1 MVFSDDVSA
10 VSYVV
15 SLLLLG
21 ELPWETCKSEEA
33 ILKRKQSTA
42 LEEELKAFP
51 EVLDFVTTFKS
62 RNTDE
67 IDYAK
72 WTKRFRAA
80 AQRASPNG
88 TNADYLP
95 LLSNSNRTNTKRKSV
110 SQVEKKEIIPRKQ
123 SDQEVIQ
130 RKQNAQ
136 EVIPRKQSVQEVIPR
151 KQSDQKAIQR
161 KQNAQEVIPR
171 KQSDQKAIQRK
182 QNVQKAIQRKQ
193 NVQET
198 IQRKQNAQEIIND
211 SPLSMKR
218 RLSLKRPSEAS
229 KKETSSKHS
238 PSKQSEKKIQ
248 PTRIQPKRA
257 CKRSYPSSVSLKR
270 LCSHSSRKVIPNKHT
285 IRT

>member
-42 LEEELKAFP
+42 LEEKLKEFP

-80 AQRASPNG
+80 VQRASPNG
-88 TNADYLP
+88 TNIDYLP

-110 SQVEKKEIIPRKQ
+110 SQVEKKE
-123 SDQEVIQ
+123 
-130 RKQNAQ
+130 
-136 EVIPRKQSVQEVIPR
+136 VIPRKQNVQEAIQR
-151 KQSDQKAIQR
+151 RQSDQKAIQR
-161 KQNAQEVIPR
+161 KQNVQEAIQR

-182 QNVQKAIQRKQ
+182 QNVQEAIQRKQ

-198 IQRKQNAQEIIND
+198 IQRKQSAQEAIQRKQNAQEIIND

-270 LCSHSSRKVIPNKHT
+270 LCSHSSRKVIP
-285 IRT
+285 

>member
-42 LEEELKAFP
+42 LEEKLKEFP

-88 TNADYLP
+88 TNVDYLP

-110 SQVEKKEIIPRKQ
+110 SQVEKKEAIPRKQ
-123 SDQEVIQ
+123 
-130 RKQNAQ
+130 N
-136 EVIPRKQSVQEVIPR
+136 VQE
-151 KQSDQKAIQR
+151 AIQR
-161 KQNAQEVIPR
+161 KQNA
-171 KQSDQKAIQRK
+171 
-182 QNVQKAIQRKQ
+182 
-193 NVQET
+193 QET

-270 LCSHSSRKVIPNKHT
+270 LCSHCSRKVIPNKHT

>member
-42 LEEELKAFP
+42 LEEKLKAFP

-88 TNADYLP
+88 TNVDYLP

-110 SQVEKKEIIPRKQ
+110 SQVEKKEVIP
-123 SDQEVIQ
+123 

-136 EVIPRKQSVQEVIPR
+136 E
-151 KQSDQKAIQR
+151 AIQR
-161 KQNAQEVIPR
+161 R
-171 KQSDQKAIQRK
+171 QSDQKAIQRK
-182 QNVQKAIQRKQ
+182 QNVQEAIQRKQ

>member
-42 LEEELKAFP
+42 LEEKLKEFP

-88 TNADYLP
+88 TNVDYLP

-110 SQVEKKEIIPRKQ
+110 SQVEKKE
-123 SDQEVIQ
+123 
-130 RKQNAQ
+130 A
-136 EVIPRKQSVQEVIPR
+136 IPRKQSVQEVIPR

-161 KQNAQEVIPR
+161 RQSDQKAIQRRQSDQEAIPRKQSAQKAIQRKQSVQEVIPR
-171 KQSDQKAIQRK
+171 KQSDQKA
-182 QNVQKAIQRKQ
+182 
-193 NVQET
+193 

>member
-42 LEEELKAFP
+42 LEEKLKEFP

-88 TNADYLP
+88 TNVDYLP

-110 SQVEKKEIIPRKQ
+110 SQVEKKE
-123 SDQEVIQ
+123 
-130 RKQNAQ
+130 A
-136 EVIPRKQSVQEVIPR
+136 IPR

-161 KQNAQEVIPR
+161 KQNA
-171 KQSDQKAIQRK
+171 
-182 QNVQKAIQRKQ
+182 
-193 NVQET
+193 QET

>member
-42 LEEELKAFP
+42 LEEKLKEFP

-88 TNADYLP
+88 TNVDYLP

-110 SQVEKKEIIPRKQ
+110 SQVEKKEVIP
-123 SDQEVIQ
+123 

-136 EVIPRKQSVQEVIPR
+136 EVIQRKQSVQEAIQR
-151 KQSDQKAIQR
+151 RQSDQKAIQR
-161 KQNAQEVIPR
+161 KQNAQ
-171 KQSDQKAIQRK
+171 KAIQHK
-182 QNVQKAIQRKQ
+182 QSA
-193 NVQET
+193 QET

>member
-42 LEEELKAFP
+42 LEEKLKAFP

-88 TNADYLP
+88 TNVDYLP

-110 SQVEKKEIIPRKQ
+110 SQVEKKE
-123 SDQEVIQ
+123 
-130 RKQNAQ
+130 
-136 EVIPRKQSVQEVIPR
+136 VIPR
-151 KQSDQKAIQR
+151 KQSD
-161 KQNAQEVIPR
+161 
-171 KQSDQKAIQRK
+171 
-182 QNVQKAIQRKQ
+182 QKAIQRKQ

-229 KKETSSKHS
+229 KEETSSKHS

-270 LCSHSSRKVIPNKHT
+270 LCNHSSRKVIPNKHT

>member
-42 LEEELKAFP
+42 LEEKLKAFP

-88 TNADYLP
+88 TNVDYLP

-123 SDQEVIQ
+123 SDQ
-130 RKQNAQ
+130 
-136 EVIPRKQSVQEVIPR
+136 
-151 KQSDQKAIQR
+151 KAIQR
-161 KQNAQEVIPR
+161 KQNAQEVIP
-171 KQSDQKAIQRK
+171 
-182 QNVQKAIQRKQ
+182 
-193 NVQET
+193 
-198 IQRKQNAQEIIND
+198 RKQNAQEIIND

>member
-42 LEEELKAFP
+42 LEEKLKEFP

-88 TNADYLP
+88 TNVDYLP

-110 SQVEKKEIIPRKQ
+110 SQVEKKE
-123 SDQEVIQ
+123 
-130 RKQNAQ
+130 A
-136 EVIPRKQSVQEVIPR
+136 IPRKQSVQEVIPR
-151 KQSDQKAIQR
+151 KQSDQKA
-161 KQNAQEVIPR
+161 
-171 KQSDQKAIQRK
+171 
-182 QNVQKAIQRKQ
+182 
-193 NVQET
+193 

>member
-42 LEEELKAFP
+42 LEEKLKAFP

-72 WTKRFRAA
+72 WTKHFRAA
-80 AQRASPNG
+80 AQRTSPNG
-88 TNADYLP
+88 TNVDYLP

-110 SQVEKKEIIPRKQ
+110 SQVEKKE
-123 SDQEVIQ
+123 
-130 RKQNAQ
+130 
-136 EVIPRKQSVQEVIPR
+136 
-151 KQSDQKAIQR
+151 AIQR
-161 KQNAQEVIPR
+161 RQSAQE
-171 KQSDQKAIQRK
+171 
-182 QNVQKAIQRKQ
+182 AIQRKQ

-198 IQRKQNAQEIIND
+198 IQRRQNDQKAIQRKQNAQEIIND

-229 KKETSSKHS
+229 KREMSSKHS

>member
-42 LEEELKAFP
+42 LEEKLKEFP

-80 AQRASPNG
+80 AQRTSPNG
-88 TNADYLP
+88 TNVDYLP

-123 SDQEVIQ
+123 S
-130 RKQNAQ
+130 AQ
-136 EVIPRKQSVQEVIPR
+136 EVIPRKQSV
-151 KQSDQKAIQR
+151 
-161 KQNAQEVIPR
+161 QEVIPR

-238 PSKQSEKKIQ
+238 PSKQSEKTIQ
-248 PTRIQPKRA
+248 PTR
-257 CKRSYPSSVSLKR
+257 SYPSFVSLKR

>member
-42 LEEELKAFP
+42 LEEKLKAFP

-88 TNADYLP
+88 TNVDYLP

-123 SDQEVIQ
+123 SAQEVIQ

-161 KQNAQEVIPR
+161 KQNAQETIQRKQSVQEVIPR

-182 QNVQKAIQRKQ
+182 QNA
-193 NVQET
+193 QET

>member
-42 LEEELKAFP
+42 LEEKLKEFP

-80 AQRASPNG
+80 AQRTSPNG
-88 TNADYLP
+88 TNVDYLP

-110 SQVEKKEIIPRKQ
+110 SQVEKKE
-123 SDQEVIQ
+123 
-130 RKQNAQ
+130 
-136 EVIPRKQSVQEVIPR
+136 
-151 KQSDQKAIQR
+151 AIQR
-161 KQNAQEVIPR
+161 RQSAQE
-171 KQSDQKAIQRK
+171 AIQR
-182 QNVQKAIQRKQ
+182 RQ

-229 KKETSSKHS
+229 KREMSSKHS

-257 CKRSYPSSVSLKR
+257 CKRSYPSFVSLKR

>member
-42 LEEELKAFP
+42 LEEKLKAFP

-88 TNADYLP
+88 TNVDYFP

-123 SDQEVIQ
+123 I
-130 RKQNAQ
+130 
-136 EVIPRKQSVQEVIPR
+136 
-151 KQSDQKAIQR
+151 
-161 KQNAQEVIPR
+161 AQEVIPR
-171 KQSDQKAIQRK
+171 KQSDQKA
-182 QNVQKAIQRKQ
+182 
-193 NVQET
+193 

>member
-42 LEEELKAFP
+42 LEEKLKAFP

-88 TNADYLP
+88 TNVDYLP

-110 SQVEKKEIIPRKQ
+110 SQVEKKE
-123 SDQEVIQ
+123 
-130 RKQNAQ
+130 
-136 EVIPRKQSVQEVIPR
+136 VIPRKQS
-151 KQSDQKAIQR
+151 
-161 KQNAQEVIPR
+161 AQEV
-171 KQSDQKAIQRK
+171 
-182 QNVQKAIQRKQ
+182 
-193 NVQET
+193 

>member
-42 LEEELKAFP
+42 LEEKLKAFP

-88 TNADYLP
+88 TNVDYLP

-123 SDQEVIQ
+123 I
-130 RKQNAQ
+130 AQ
-136 EVIPRKQSVQEVIPR
+136 EVIPRKQSDQKAIPR

-161 KQNAQEVIPR
+161 KQNAQETIQRKQSVQEVIPR
-171 KQSDQKAIQRK
+171 KQSD
-182 QNVQKAIQRKQ
+182 QKAIQRKQ

>member
-42 LEEELKAFP
+42 LEEKLKEFP

-80 AQRASPNG
+80 VQRASPNG
-88 TNADYLP
+88 TNIDYLP

-110 SQVEKKEIIPRKQ
+110 SQVEKKE
-123 SDQEVIQ
+123 
-130 RKQNAQ
+130 
-136 EVIPRKQSVQEVIPR
+136 VIPRKQNVQEAIQR
-151 KQSDQKAIQR
+151 RQSDQKAIQR
-161 KQNAQEVIPR
+161 KQNVQEAIQR

-182 QNVQKAIQRKQ
+182 QNVQETIQRKQ
-193 NVQET
+193 SAQEA

-270 LCSHSSRKVIPNKHT
+270 LCSHSSRKVIP
-285 IRT
+285 

>member
-42 LEEELKAFP
+42 LEEKLKEFP

-88 TNADYLP
+88 TNVDYLP

-110 SQVEKKEIIPRKQ
+110 SQVEKK
-123 SDQEVIQ
+123 
-130 RKQNAQ
+130 

-161 KQNAQEVIPR
+161 KQNAQKAIQR
-171 KQSDQKAIQRK
+171 RQSDQEAIQRK
-182 QNVQKAIQRKQ
+182 QNVQETIQRKQ